1 MTREKVRHLWQSILR
16 PLWSHGTLGG
26 CLPKSVVLAFS
37 LSGTSFINI
46 SVLVTF
52 ASMFFSSSVLG
63 LAPKDQMA
71 YYYHNTYHFQSEIK
85 KIYLVD
91 REAKWISLVLLTS
104 FS

>member
-1 MTREKVRHLWQSILR
+1 
-16 PLWSHGTLGG
+16 
-26 CLPKSVVLAFS
+26 
-37 LSGTSFINI
+37 
-46 SVLVTF
+46 
-52 ASMFFSSSVLG
+52 MFFSSSVLG